1 MPSICY
7 EANQGEPTSSAADQQ
22 HEEQG
27 QHLIDFYVPQMQQD
41 PSLSH
46 GSSANQNSNA
56 QHNGTSST
64 SDVTVAAEQMEAIR
78 QLSAVVQKLSSAVDS
93 NNVTMCRLENTV
105 DKISVAVM
113 SQRERVQR
121 SNFSDANG
129 NDDAVSELLDGDDS
143 SRNVGHAY
151 DGLDRKQVRLDGLE
165 VYAVVSAVTA
175 GTLVAVF
182 DSYHPGDIID
192 LFYQGQY
199 LEVLVS
205 FIFLVTGCIG
215 IICGLHCIFIFSL
228 VTMYGRTALGME
240 RDDALE
246 IFFAGTGLQRY
257 HGFKTFVGSLYAMM
271 ILLIV
276 SITSKVSDRPIVH
289 LAALALTARLMY
301 YVYEDTQTI
310 MEKAGVIFAPP
321 SVLSNENEINGSGEA
336 GMPTKGIL
344 VDEDDD
350 SISLLDRLSRR
361 PSMVSTTT
369 EDSKRALPLGSATG
383 GRRQSSLT
391 VSAEELIK
399 SRELEMS
406 PSPPPIEEV
415 PVIEISPS
423 QEANPNRHKILKVL
437 RALDPR
443 GDNFHRGK
451 ERANRLAKFRSYVD
465 GKYTDG
471 VPPNFVDADITLLL
485 LGTSDDGGDRHLPGL
500 LRACGVPSKNHQG
513 AGDHILLK
521 KSAHDAIE
529 LLRYLV
535 CDFGGVHEE
544 QNPFERVFCSL
555 PSSELR
561 QIRLSLHIA
570 GFGGKREGS
579 KEDACQIL
587 TRYLLCTCSATNKM
601 AGGDTSAR
609 ASSILDDVLP
619 AQDARIALRGWF
631 AQQPKEIQLAAKR
644 MSVKCL
650 NPDGSSRSLLGSST
664 GNSGGGKRAAR
675 STVMRQ
681 RGKSLP
687 PKSIGRI

>member
-1 MPSICY
+1 M
-7 EANQGEPTSSAADQQ
+7 
-22 HEEQG
+22 
-27 QHLIDFYVPQMQQD
+27 
-41 PSLSH
+41 
-46 GSSANQNSNA
+46 
-56 QHNGTSST
+56 
-64 SDVTVAAEQMEAIR
+64 
-78 QLSAVVQKLSSAVDS
+78 
-93 NNVTMCRLENTV
+93 
-105 DKISVAVM
+105 DKMSVAVM
-113 SQRERVQR
+113 SAQQERMRPSKV
-121 SNFSDANG
+121 SDANG
-129 NDDAVSELLDGDDS
+129 NDDAISELLDGDDS
-143 SRNVGHAY
+143 PPNVPHA

-192 LFYQGQY
+192 LFYQGRY

-205 FIFLVTGCIG
+205 FIFLVSGSIG
-215 IICGLHCIFIFSL
+215 IICGLHCIFTFSL
-228 VTMYGRTALGME
+228 VTMYGRTALAME

-246 IFFAGTGLQRY
+246 IFFTGTGLQRY

-289 LAALALTARLMY
+289 LAALALTARLMH
-301 YVYEDTQTI
+301 YVYVDTQTI
-310 MEKAGVIFAPP
+310 MEKAGIIFAPP
-321 SVLSNENEINGSGEA
+321 SALSNENDRIGSEDA
-336 GMPTKGIL
+336 DMPRKDI
-344 VDEDDD
+344 DEDDD
-350 SISLLDRLSRR
+350 SIAFEQLSRR

-369 EDSKRALPLGSATG
+369 EDSKRVLRL

-399 SRELEMS
+399 LRELETS

-443 GDNFHRGK
+443 GDNFHKGK

-485 LGTSDDGGDRHLPGL
+485 LGTSDDCDRNLPGL

-521 KSAHDAIE
+521 KSAHGAIE

-535 CDFGGVHEE
+535 CDFGASLEE
-544 QNPFERVFCSL
+544 QNPFEKVFCSL

-587 TRYLLCTCSATNKM
+587 TRYLLCNADNK
-601 AGGDTSAR
+601 AGGDTSAHL
-609 ASSILDDVLP
+609 LDDVLP

-631 AQQPKEIQLAAKR
+631 AQQPKEIQLATKK
-644 MSVKCL
+644 MNLKCL
-650 NPDGSSRSLLGSST
+650 RPDESSRSLLST
-664 GNSGGGKRAAR
+664 GNSGGVHRVPTPGRSSVTR
-675 STVMRQ
+675 STVRQ

-687 PKSIGRI
+687 PKRKT

>member
-143 SRNVGHAY
+143 SRNVPHAD

-165 VYAVVSAVTA
+165 V
-175 GTLVAVF
+175 
-182 DSYHPGDIID
+182 
-192 LFYQGQY
+192 
-199 LEVLVS
+199 
-205 FIFLVTGCIG
+205 
-215 IICGLHCIFIFSL
+215 
-228 VTMYGRTALGME
+228 
-240 RDDALE
+240 
-246 IFFAGTGLQRY
+246 
-257 HGFKTFVGSLYAMM
+257 
-271 ILLIV
+271 
-276 SITSKVSDRPIVH
+276 
-289 LAALALTARLMY
+289 
-301 YVYEDTQTI
+301 
-310 MEKAGVIFAPP
+310 
-321 SVLSNENEINGSGEA
+321 
-336 GMPTKGIL
+336 
-344 VDEDDD
+344 
-350 SISLLDRLSRR
+350 
-361 PSMVSTTT
+361 
-369 EDSKRALPLGSATG
+369 
-383 GRRQSSLT
+383 
-391 VSAEELIK
+391 
-399 SRELEMS
+399 
-406 PSPPPIEEV
+406 
-415 PVIEISPS
+415 
-423 QEANPNRHKILKVL
+423 
-437 RALDPR
+437 
-443 GDNFHRGK
+443 
-451 ERANRLAKFRSYVD
+451 
-465 GKYTDG
+465 
-471 VPPNFVDADITLLL
+471 FVDADITLLL

-587 TRYLLCTCSATNKM
+587 TRYLLCTCSATSKM

-664 GNSGGGKRAAR
+664 GNSGGGKHRVPTGSAAR

>member
-1 MPSICY
+1 MPNSY
-7 EANQGEPTSSAADQQ
+7 EANQAEPTSSADQQ
-22 HEEQG
+22 HEKQG
-27 QHLIDFYVPQMQQD
+27 QHFIEHLIGVAQMQKD
-41 PSLSH
+41 PSFIN
-46 GSSANQNSNA
+46 GSSTTQNRNA
-56 QHNGTSST
+56 QHNGTFSA
-64 SDVTVAAEQMEAIR
+64 SDVAIVAEQMDAIR
-78 QLSAVVQKLSSAVDS
+78 QLSAAVQRLSSAVNS
-93 NNVTMCRLENTV
+93 NNVTICRLENTV
-105 DKISVAVM
+105 DKMSVAVM
-113 SQRERVQR
+113 SQQERMR
-121 SNFSDANG
+121 PSKFSEADG
-129 NDDAVSELLDGDDS
+129 NDDAISELLDGDVS
-143 SRNVGHAY
+143 SPNVPRAD

-192 LFYQGQY
+192 LFYQGRY
-199 LEVLVS
+199 LELLVS
-205 FIFLVTGCIG
+205 FIFLVTGSIG
-215 IICGLHCIFIFSL
+215 IICGLHCIFTFSL

-257 HGFKTFVGSLYAMM
+257 HGFKTFVTSLYSMM

-301 YVYEDTQTI
+301 YVYVDTQTI
-310 MEKAGVIFAPP
+310 MEKAGIIFAPP
-321 SVLSNENEINGSGEA
+321 SALSNENDKIGSEEADMPAKDIN
-336 GMPTKGIL
+336 
-344 VDEDDD
+344 EDDD
-350 SISLLDRLSRR
+350 SIALEQLSRR

-369 EDSKRALPLGSATG
+369 EDSKRVLRL

-391 VSAEELIK
+391 IGAEELIK
-399 SRELEMS
+399 LRELETS
-406 PSPPPIEEV
+406 PSPSPIEEV
-415 PVIEISPS
+415 PIIEISPS

-443 GDNFHRGK
+443 GDNFHKGK

-485 LGTSDDGGDRHLPGL
+485 LGTSDDCDRNLPGL

-521 KSAHDAIE
+521 KSAHGAIE

-535 CDFGGVHEE
+535 CDFGGSFE

-587 TRYLLCTCSATNKM
+587 TRYLLCNADNEK
-601 AGGDTSAR
+601 AGNETA

-631 AQQPKEIQLAAKR
+631 AQQPKEIQLAAEN
-644 MSVKCL
+644 MTACL
-650 NPDGSSRSLLGSST
+650 NKDGSSRSLLGGT
-664 GNSGGGKRAAR
+664 GNNGGGHRVPSVTR
-675 STVMRQ
+675 STVRQ
-681 RGKSLP
+681 RGTSLP
-687 PKSIGRI
+687 PKRKI